1 MVLTDKEK
9 RELALEVLRIL
20 REQSVGVNELPRVET
35 MDGVCALPAYQTKDG
50 VETAVVVPIN
60 LLGKPAIDAAA
71 EAQEVITL
79 AQDAINDANKATD
92 SINASLEEVSQAA
105 DEALEAANSVNE
117 AKTAA
122 TTAAE
127 QAQKAADSAFR
138 AADDAD
144 TVSSAVSEEWSG
156 LKDEIIQ
163 ATNAAGT
170 GAGLAEEAV
179 QKVNDFITEFEGKLM
194 TDEEREKLLNTYT
207 KSDTYNRQEVDE
219 KNQDILDELNGKSDT
234 GHSHSKS
241 EITDFPASM
250 PASDVPA
257 WAKAASKPG
266 YTASEVGAAPAN
278 HSHSADQISD
288 TETKVM
294 MTKAERSKLA
304 SFEVSSEIKKISNFY
319 EANATGIY
327 SVQGYAAGGPKF
339 NDSNFASIGCLKVTE
354 NPAPPTSSDSP
365 SIFLDYFL
373 LKEFFVK
380 RNDGA
385 IFYFITFRGVTAEV
399 NATWVQVFPALI
411 TTVAPPTGPDTTTP
425 AEPSTPIPIT

>member
-304 SFEVSSEIKKISNFY
+304 SIEKGKSLKIITHLKIRLDNYTENGVQILDEGNNIIGLIWPDSHRNYIFSPYYPCAGIEIYSEYINQTDFSVILVDDRISNDTILG
-319 EANATGIY
+319 ELLIY
-327 SVQGYAAGGPKF
+327 TLV
-339 NDSNFASIGCLKVTE
+339 
-354 NPAPPTSSDSP
+354 
-365 SIFLDYFL
+365 
-373 LKEFFVK
+373 
-380 RNDGA
+380 
-385 IFYFITFRGVTAEV
+385 
-399 NATWVQVFPALI
+399 
-411 TTVAPPTGPDTTTP
+411 
-425 AEPSTPIPIT
+425 

>member
-266 YTASEVGAAPAN
+266 YTASEVGAAPAK

-304 SFEVSSEIKKISNFY
+304 NFEASSGDPIFNVETSYIITKAGRYYLGRDGRVSFKIQNKKQEYEVIEIYCTSG
-319 EANATGIY
+319 E
-327 SVQGYAAGGPKF
+327 GYIGFPAAIPV
-339 NDSNFASIGCLKVTE
+339 LR
-354 NPAPPTSSDSP
+354 SDRVES
-365 SIFLDYFL
+365 
-373 LKEFFVK
+373 LKEIWMRAGYVHVL
-380 RNDGA
+380 
-385 IFYFITFRGVTAEV
+385 IFNGVPVEAYILKLE
-399 NATWVQVFPALI
+399 
-411 TTVAPPTGPDTTTP
+411 D
-425 AEPSTPIPIT
+425 

>member
-179 QKVNDFITEFEGKLM
+179 QKVNDFITETHCML
-194 TDEEREKLLNTYT
+194 TY
-207 KSDTYNRQEVDE
+207 YFYP
-219 KNQDILDELNGKSDT
+219 L
-234 GHSHSKS
+234 
-241 EITDFPASM
+241 
-250 PASDVPA
+250 
-257 WAKAASKPG
+257 
-266 YTASEVGAAPAN
+266 
-278 HSHSADQISD
+278 
-288 TETKVM
+288 
-294 MTKAERSKLA
+294 
-304 SFEVSSEIKKISNFY
+304 IKHIH
-319 EANATGIY
+319 
-327 SVQGYAAGGPKF
+327 
-339 NDSNFASIGCLKVTE
+339 
-354 NPAPPTSSDSP
+354 
-365 SIFLDYFL
+365 
-373 LKEFFVK
+373 
-380 RNDGA
+380 
-385 IFYFITFRGVTAEV
+385 
-399 NATWVQVFPALI
+399 
-411 TTVAPPTGPDTTTP
+411 
-425 AEPSTPIPIT
+425 